1 MNTHARTPLV
11 PKTRGADKTA
21 MTTAPVAAVTP
32 AVEAH
37 VQPRQ
42 LEKSVSLTGTE
53 RLRYRWYRLRLT
65 VAEMN
70 YATRHLAELQARL
83 P

>member
-1 MNTHARTPLV
+1 MKTHARMPLQL
-11 PKTRGADKTA
+11 KTRGADKTP

-37 VQPRQ
+37 VQRRE
-42 LEKSVSLTGTE
+42 LEKSVSLTGAE
-53 RLRYRWYRLRLT
+53 RLRCRWYRLRLT

-70 YATRHLAELQARL
+70 DAIRRLTELQARL